1 MEFAVS
7 LEGAQPQ
14 AVEEVVAA
22 VERLRASFE
31 RTGDVT
37 MPEFMQLT
45 EARDVLADMIRRMY
59 EKCIYKDD

>member
-1 MEFAVS
+1 MAM
-7 LEGAQPQ
+7 EGAQPKI
-14 AVEEVVAA
+14 VEDVVMA

-37 MPEFMQLT
+37 MPEFMQQT
-45 EARDVLADMIRRMY
+45 EARDVLADTVRRMY